1 MYNKVLL
8 STPAWLGDLRMNKGF
23 GSHWATYL
31 FSSPLGDTMQIRVIS
46 LLLLLLTF
54 TSNAEDITTRTA
66 SRDDGSPI
74 SYYLVQHSHDADTL
88 LLILQ
93 GSDCNS
99 VLNID
104 SILSDYKNV
113 WPEADVLLVEKYG
126 INRKLNYSTDAARK
140 DCPAQ
145 YLEKDNPAQRVADI
159 KAVLDIIRKDRQYKT
174 FILLGGSE
182 GAVIANLVS
191 ADIDYI
197 DATIAFNGGGRWF
210 IDDVSHSITA
220 KHNNPE
226 EARKEID
233 GFKGFAKHVLNSKPF
248 ELEVSG
254 HGYYWW
260 QQVLSLDQL
269 DTLKKVKS
277 PLLIIQSGMDT
288 SVSPQKTNEMMQRL
302 KELGKSNIEYLRYK
316 ELDHGLKDSDGTSQR
331 KKVVSDINIWLRSK
345 LSNPNQYTSA
355 H

>member
-1 MYNKVLL
+1 MK
-8 STPAWLGDLRMNKGF
+8 
-23 GSHWATYL
+23 
-31 FSSPLGDTMQIRVIS
+31 IRAIF
-46 LLLLLLTF
+46 LLLLFLTF
-54 TSNAEDITTRTA
+54 TSNADDIITRTA

-74 SYYLVQHSHDADTL
+74 SYYLVQHIHDTDTL

-104 SILSDYKNV
+104 LILSDYKNV

-126 INRKLNYSTDAARK
+126 INRKLKYSTDPARK
-140 DCPAQ
+140 DCPTQ

-159 KAVLDIIRKDRQYKT
+159 KVVLDIVRKDGQYKR

-210 IDDVSHSITA
+210 IDDVSHSIA
-220 KHNNPE
+220 AEHKNPAA
-226 EARKEID
+226 ARKEID
-233 GFKGFAKHVLNSKPF
+233 AFKGFAEHVLDSKPF

-254 HGYYWW
+254 HGYHWW
-260 QQVLSLDQL
+260 QQMLSIDQL
-269 DTLKKVKS
+269 DTLKKVNS
-277 PLLIIQSGMDT
+277 PLLIIQGGIDT
-288 SVSPQKTNEMMQRL
+288 SVSPQKTDELMQRL
-302 KELGKSNIEYLRYK
+302 KDLGKSNIEYRRYE
-316 ELDHGLKDSDGTSQR
+316 ELDHGLKDRDGKSQR
-331 KKVVSDINIWLRSK
+331 KEIVSDMNMWLRSK
-345 LSNPNQYTSA
+345 LGNPANKSSGN
-355 H
+355 